1 MTTIESN
8 KELIN
13 ATDEVVFSFLG
24 NLNNFS
30 ELVPEQVEN
39 WKSDQDSCSFRVSGM
54 ADIGLRI
61 MERVPHQKIVVSSDG
76 KSPVNFTML
85 LNILK
90 EDEVSCNFQIV
101 FLADLNSFMAMMAT
115 KPLTNFVNVLA
126 QKLRAYYEKK

>member
-8 KELIN
+8 IEQIK
-13 ATDEVVFSFLG
+13 AKDEVIYKFLS

-39 WKSDQDSCSFRVSGM
+39 WQADEDSCSFRVSGM

-61 MERVPHQKIVVSSDG
+61 IEKVPFQKITISSDG
-76 KSPVNFTML
+76 NTPVNFTMVM
-85 LNILK
+85 NITSTTS
-90 EDEVSCNFQIV
+90 DNSSFQIV
-101 FLADLNSFMAMMAT
+101 FMADLNSFMAMMAT

-126 QKLRAYYEKK
+126 QKLREFYEK